1 MKKTWQ
7 IGEILLLLAL
17 SVPIIFGL
25 AYVLWPV
32 SPKLAIVVEFI
43 SLFIMIVA
51 WFKLFDN
58 LVSHA

>member
-43 SLFIMIVA
+43 SLFAMILA